1 MHLLSSSGGDHLIN
15 ELLVLKHQVKQNVN
29 NETTGN
35 HFSEA
40 LISSSQTA
48 QTLHGGG
55 GGLKCPR

>member
-55 GGLKCPR
+55 GG